1 MNIEYLREFIV
12 MAQESNYTEAADKL
26 FLSQSTLFKHVKSL
40 ESELG
45 VTLFKKY
52 GRSTV
57 ITNYGEILLKYAQQI
72 VKLNEECM
80 GEISKAQENRGK
92 QITVA
97 YQYRVI
103 DLIRDFCLEN
113 RGYNVLLSQKNK
125 NAINQLL
132 DREADVAILLTGI
145 EDENQKALL
154 ERTDV
159 IPLTNDSFILAVP
172 VNHRLAKKSAV
183 RLSDLE
189 GETLIQPS
197 GIDDPM
203 ISYLRDR
210 GVSVSIA
217 MNAVTG
223 TEAADMV
230 SSGLGVSIL
239 HRMTIEEI
247 YSEDELCIR
256 EFDPPIETQIAIAT
270 RKDERPEKA
279 IRLFID
285 FARRYYEPPKKN
297 VDTQA

>member
-26 FLSQSTLFKHVKSL
+26 FLSQSTLFKHVKSM
-40 ESELG
+40 ENELG

-52 GRSTV
+52 GRSAV
-57 ITNYGEILLKYAQQI
+57 ITNYGEILLKYAKEI
-72 VKLNEECM
+72 VKLSEECSDEL
-80 GEISKAQENRGK
+80 GKAQEKRGK

-132 DREADVAILLTGI
+132 DREADVAIILTGI
-145 EDENQKALL
+145 EDEQQRQLL
-154 ERTDV
+154 EQVDI
-159 IPLTNDSFILAVP
+159 IPLTEESFVTVLP
-172 VNHRLAKKSAV
+172 TSHPLSRKSV
-183 RLSDLE
+183 LKFSDLQ

-203 ISYLRDR
+203 IGYLEDQ
-210 GVSVSIA
+210 GVSVSVA

-223 TEAADMV
+223 TEAAEMV
-230 SSGLGVSIL
+230 SSGLGVSVL
-239 HRMTIEEI
+239 HRRTIEKM
-247 YSEDELCIR
+247 YSGRVAIR
-256 EFDPPIETQIAIAT
+256 EFDPPVKVTIAIAT
-270 RKDERPEKA
+270 RKGEKPEKA
-279 IRLFID
+279 IRLFMD
-285 FARRYYEPPKKN
+285 FAKKYYAE
-297 VDTQA
+297 